1 MPISL
6 NQGFSIPHP
15 LFRSHVAPDDTLVTP
30 RCPRTDKSSVI
41 AIFALGGWAVIG
53 LIVAA
58 VEKSL
63 HRKDDLD
70 ETLITVLC
78 VAGAVAGAVVGQTFG
93 LFVFGQPAG
102 FLCAAAGAKGLLEL
116 YRSRQ
121 PTATVK
127 SESRPSSFTAPPP
140 TPPPP
145 SPPLSLGTRL
155 GDAVGW
161 GIACAVV
168 VSVAGVVSHGAGS
181 FVYPQRYEQIPSD
194 LVFIPLALILGFIAG
209 AAASVVR
216 PQWRGRPMLVVI
228 VVAALV
234 WAAIMFE
241 YARGRAVGAGL
252 AVTFDPNP
260 GVPVSC
266 ATVRCPQAD
275 PPLEWMLQGTMRVQE
290 TNNMGATVNAIS
302 IYSWD
307 RSSYSP
313 APGRMTRAEAIERS
327 RFDGPRV
334 RFEGR
339 EINGTRQI
347 RPHDV
352 VAYPVTYYYRT
363 RTGDPQRDVEIYIE
377 FTDTAWRSSGRAVV
391 WKVR

>member
-1 MPISL
+1 M
-6 NQGFSIPHP
+6 
-15 LFRSHVAPDDTLVTP
+15 
-30 RCPRTDKSSVI
+30 I

-63 HRKDDLD
+63 DRKHDLD
-70 ETLITVLC
+70 ETMITVLC
-78 VAGAVAGAVVGQTFG
+78 VAGALAGAVVGQTFR

-121 PTATVK
+121 PTVTVK
-127 SESRPSSFTAPPP
+127 HESPPSNTTIPPPAPPP
-140 TPPPP
+140 S
-145 SPPLSLGTRL
+145 SPPRSLGTRL

-168 VSVAGVVSHGAGS
+168 VAIAGVLSHLAGS

-194 LVFIPLALILGFIAG
+194 LVFIPLALVLGFIAG
-209 AAASVVR
+209 VAASLVR
-216 PQWRGRPMLVVI
+216 PQWRGSPMLVVI
-228 VVAALV
+228 LVAALI
-234 WAAIMFE
+234 WAAVMFE

-260 GVPVSC
+260 GVAVSC
-266 ATVRCPQAD
+266 ATVPCPQAD

-302 IYSWD
+302 IYSSD

-313 APGRMTRAEAIERS
+313 APRRMTRAEAIERS

-339 EINGTRQI
+339 EISGTRHI

-352 VAYPVTYYYRT
+352 VTYPITYFYRT
-363 RTGDPQRDVEIYIE
+363 RSGDPQRDVEIYLE
-377 FTDTAWRSSGRAVV
+377 FTDTAWRSSTSALV

>member
-1 MPISL
+1 
-6 NQGFSIPHP
+6 
-15 LFRSHVAPDDTLVTP
+15 
-30 RCPRTDKSSVI
+30 VI

-58 VEKSL
+58 AEKSL
-63 HRKDDLD
+63 HRKHDLD
-70 ETLITVLC
+70 ETMVTVLC
-78 VAGAVAGAVVGQTFG
+78 VAGAVAGAAVGQTFR

-102 FLCAAAGAKGLLEL
+102 FLFAAAGAKGLLEL

-121 PTATVK
+121 PAATVK
-127 SESRPSSFTAPPP
+127 SESRPSDIPVSPPA
-140 TPPPP
+140 P
-145 SPPLSLGTRL
+145 SPALPQRSLGTRL

-168 VSVAGVVSHGAGS
+168 VAIAGVVSHLAGS

-209 AAASVVR
+209 ATASLVR
-216 PQWRGRPMLVVI
+216 PQWRGTPMLVVI
-228 VVAALV
+228 LVAALV
-234 WAAIMFE
+234 WAAVMFE
-241 YARGRAVGAGL
+241 YARGRAIGAGL
-252 AVTFDPNP
+252 AVTFEPNP

-266 ATVRCPQAD
+266 ATVRCPEAD

-302 IYSWD
+302 IYSSD
-307 RSSYSP
+307 RSYSP
-313 APGRMTRAEAIERS
+313 GPRRLTRAEAIERS

-339 EINGTRQI
+339 EINGIRHI

-352 VAYPVTYYYRT
+352 VTYPITYFYRT
-363 RTGDPQRDVEIYIE
+363 RSGDPQRDVEIYLE
-377 FTDTAWRSSGRAVV
+377 FTDSAWRSSGSAVV